1 MWALDGAC
9 YYSHLIRAAGCSRDN
24 MIKSMP
30 STMRRHFK
38 NWKRAPIAIKLALSI
53 TLLIIL
59 GMSFLGFA
67 ILHHQKNVLSQQVN
81 TMGNTLAKH
90 LAGGA
95 SDMVMADDVLGLE
108 TLVKILPD
116 NNVLGVLIIADN
128 GMTLASSGIQP
139 KYTLVDA
146 ERKKSLI
153 RQVNAFEWEARPG
166 DEDSTLLSFISPITY
181 NDLVAGH
188 VVLTFS
194 RAAMLQSLGE
204 SRAMIVFITV
214 LTTWIAIG
222 VAFVMSRHLSR
233 PIRQLVIASQEI
245 ERGNYTY
252 RLDEN
257 RIDEIGDL
265 EQAFNQMAAGLLRK
279 TQVENAFSR
288 YVASSVA
295 RKIMETPDRIELGG
309 RHVQASIVFADVVG
323 FTSVA
328 ENMAPQ
334 AVSELL
340 NEYFSYISTISS
352 LYKGHIDKFIGDCA
366 MIVFGVPDE
375 DNDHSFHA
383 VACAIMIR
391 KLVMQL
397 NEARVKRGVVP
408 VNFKIGVNSGIVVAG
423 NLGSKERMDY
433 TVIGD
438 TVNIASRLSD
448 VAGSNQIV
456 VLDELYQKQEIKQRI
471 RAQFYK
477 VIQVRGKQKP
487 VTTWLIDDVIGDD
500 LQVMQTRI
508 EIILEDKLAS

>member
-1 MWALDGAC
+1 M
-9 YYSHLIRAAGCSRDN
+9 
-24 MIKSMP
+24 
-30 STMRRHFK
+30 
-38 NWKRAPIAIKLALSI
+38 
-53 TLLIIL
+53 
-59 GMSFLGFA
+59 
-67 ILHHQKNVLSQQVN
+67 
-81 TMGNTLAKH
+81 
-90 LAGGA
+90 
-95 SDMVMADDVLGLE
+95 
-108 TLVKILPD
+108 
-116 NNVLGVLIIADN
+116 
-128 GMTLASSGIQP
+128 
-139 KYTLVDA
+139 
-146 ERKKSLI
+146 
-153 RQVNAFEWEARPG
+153 
-166 DEDSTLLSFISPITY
+166 
-181 NDLVAGH
+181 
-188 VVLTFS
+188 
-194 RAAMLQSLGE
+194 
-204 SRAMIVFITV
+204 
-214 LTTWIAIG
+214 
-222 VAFVMSRHLSR
+222 
-233 PIRQLVIASQEI
+233 
-245 ERGNYTY
+245 
-252 RLDEN
+252 
-257 RIDEIGDL
+257 
-265 EQAFNQMAAGLLRK
+265 
-279 TQVENAFSR
+279 
-288 YVASSVA
+288 
-295 RKIMETPDRIELGG
+295 
-309 RHVQASIVFADVVG
+309 FADVVG